1 MEMCMLRIYWKAPWT
16 SAKQKCRKTIA
27 SHECDS
33 KNDFLTVIWKFSYAS
48 RLRNSRLRHHRP
60 GVQCRNGKNFYR
72 ARSELENWNLVSSFQ
87 RHSSPKVKQKVELCG
102 SGEKGRARA
111 ENGSC
116 LRNKNLKQN
125 NKRTNKQTKK
135 EQQQHEHFR
144 KINANTL
151 RIGNA
156 ILSSSIKQIKR
167 GARNSINW
175 ILWWVRGGEA
185 FSLVGDGFTR

>member
-1 MEMCMLRIYWKAPWT
+1 MEMCMLRIYWKASWT
-16 SAKQKCRKTIA
+16 SAKLKCRKTIA
-27 SHECDS
+27 SHEGDS

-48 RLRNSRLRHHRP
+48 RLRNSRLRHHKP

-102 SGEKGRARA
+102 SGEKGRA

-151 RIGNA
+151 RIGK
-156 ILSSSIKQIKR
+156 ST
-167 GARNSINW
+167 RNNFDSFFFGRSKCDFIVEHKANQAW
-175 ILWWVRGGEA
+175 SEE
-185 FSLVGDGFTR
+185 FY